1 MTAANVHIHTKDGCV
16 HIAISCEIDLAN
28 AADVEE
34 QIFAAV
40 SNQATAMS
48 IDLTDLAYMDSTALQ
63 ILFRVAERVED
74 LQIPLELVAP
84 PDSNARLMIVYSGLE
99 SLAQLRSDKPTEF

>member
-16 HIAISCEIDLAN
+16 HIAISGEIDLAN
-28 AADVEE
+28 ATDLEE
-34 QIFAAV
+34 HILPTV

-48 IDLTDLAYMDSTALQ
+48 IDLTDLTYMDSTALQ
-63 ILFRVAERVED
+63 ILFRLTERAED

-84 PDSNARLMIVYSGLE
+84 PDSNAHLIIVYSGLG
-99 SLAQLRSDKPTEF
+99 SLAQLRSDKPTES

>member
-16 HIAISCEIDLAN
+16 YMAISGEIDLAN

-34 QIFAAV
+34 HIFAAV
-40 SNQATAMS
+40 GDQVTAMS
-48 IDLTDLAYMDSTALQ
+48 IDLTDLTYMDSTALQ
-63 ILFRVAERVED
+63 ILFRLAERVEA
-74 LQIPLELVAP
+74 LRIPLELVAP

-99 SLAQLRSDKPTEF
+99 SLVQLRSDISAES